1 MDKAHEGQSD
11 NPLEAGQ
18 ESSANSH
25 PPYELYETSI
35 TEAGRAWIA
44 PILAF
49 LKNRGGGEV
58 VAVVAI
64 LALWGIATEFIKK
77 KSNGLDSITLAG
89 SLLTAAMIFVIGLLA
104 MLRATKAQDAED
116 TQQNESEKAQPG
128 VGNER
133 TDENGTTPRPDRRTQ
148 PDRSN

>member
-1 MDKAHEGQSD
+1 MNRADHGQTD
-11 NPLEAGQ
+11 NGLEPRQQSSHGCG
-18 ESSANSH
+18 ESR
-25 PPYELYETSI
+25 PPYELYETGIS
-35 TEAGRAWIA
+35 EVGRGWIA

-77 KSNGLDSITLAG
+77 NSNALDSITLAG

-104 MLRATKAQDAED
+104 MLRATKAQDAEN
-116 TQQNESEKAQPG
+116 TQESQSETPQPG

-133 TDENGTTPRPDRRTQ
+133 TDENGATPRPDRRT
-148 PDRSN
+148 

>member
-1 MDKAHEGQSD
+1 M
-11 NPLEAGQ
+11 
-18 ESSANSH
+18 
-25 PPYELYETSI
+25 
-35 TEAGRAWIA
+35 
-44 PILAF
+44 
-49 LKNRGGGEV
+49 
-58 VAVVAI
+58 AVVAI

-77 KSNGLDSITLAG
+77 NSNGLDSITLAG

-116 TQQNESEKAQPG
+116 TQKKQSEKAQPG

-133 TDENGTTPRPDRRTQ
+133 TDENGANPRPDRRTQ

>member
-1 MDKAHEGQSD
+1 M
-11 NPLEAGQ
+11 
-18 ESSANSH
+18 
-25 PPYELYETSI
+25 
-35 TEAGRAWIA
+35 
-44 PILAF
+44 
-49 LKNRGGGEV
+49 

-128 VGNER
+128 AGNER
-133 TDENGTTPRPDRRTQ
+133 THENGATPRPDRRA
-148 PDRSN
+148 